1 MFQNFL
7 VNSFKEG
14 FSLFV
19 LSLFLIFTGCGS
31 GNNTGSKNISTSN
44 NQKQDLAILGPI
56 RGGNVQVIDLEDNT
70 TLYTTTTDDFGS
82 FQVDIKNSVD
92 DATWLKLIVS
102 SGVDIDSND
111 DGNISEPFIPLEGQL
126 SLLCK
131 AKDLRQ
137 NSVHINA
144 FTTIAATYYEKSS
157 KTQTRETFLNNFA
170 KTVFRQSLDHFP
182 GIDYRDIFAYKPNKT
197 PNSFLQRADLYQHML
212 NAKVMDTILKNR
224 NLYALLHEDKDADT
238 LDLWKE
244 ILSGSSDQSVDTD
257 GDGIDDNVEV
267 QEGLNPALK
276 DSDFDGIDDG
286 DESLYGTSASNPDTD
301 EDYIPDGIEIANG
314 SDPINGDED
323 NDGVLDGIEGDPF
336 FKYQWYIQSLGKI
349 VVNTANVSTVIGNDL
364 GILDVYHKVLGN
376 NSAHNSI
383 VQVIDTGVEAR
394 HEDLSI
400 DLNDSLN
407 AITHTDD
414 PTPTQQVSK
423 KAPASALEIGHG
435 TAVAGIIGAKTNNG
449 VGIRGIVPR
458 CDIAGSNWLED
469 QSLGELE
476 KVWYSEVTDP
486 RIGVSN
492 NSWGAYYLKDD
503 SFERI
508 LALGT
513 QQLRGGKG
521 RIYVFAAGNFREE
534 FGNAN
539 LSYVA
544 NNPYAFT
551 VAALNAQDKYAS
563 YSNPGSNILVSGYGG
578 EHYYTGPTIMTTSLS
593 GDSYYKNELNGEKGT
608 ITVDG
613 DTKRN
618 YTYAMNGTS
627 SAAPIVSGSIA
638 LVLDACPALSWR
650 DVRWLIARTAKKV
663 DPSDPSWITNGAGL
677 DYSIDYGYGKIDPNS
692 MIKMCRSSYFELL
705 KPMKKASVGINGLS
719 ETIPDT
725 NTTITR
731 TINFPQQLL
740 IEWVG
745 LTIDTD
751 HPFSGDLEINL
762 VSPMGTKINIVTP
775 NDIRYAGYKGGF
787 RFGSV
792 SFIDENSQG
801 VWKIEITDRLKG
813 DEGVLKSIRLEVF
826 GHEN

>member
-7 VNSFKEG
+7 VNSFKG
-14 FSLFV
+14 GLTLFV
-19 LSLFLIFTGCGS
+19 FLLSIFLSACGS
-31 GNNTGSKNISTSN
+31 GDKSTAQNISTSN
-44 NQKQDLAILGPI
+44 DPKQNLVILGGFI
-56 RGGNVQVIDLEDNT
+56 RSADVQVIDIENNV
-70 TLYTTTTDDFGS
+70 TLYTTITNNFGS
-82 FQVDIKNSVD
+82 FQVDINDTVD
-92 DATWLKLIVS
+92 DATWLKLIVH
-102 SGVDIDSND
+102 SGVDIDSNN
-111 DGNISEPFIPLEGQL
+111 DGNKSEPFVPLKGELQ
-126 SLLCK
+126 LLCR
-131 AKDLRQ
+131 AKDLRK
-137 NSVHINA
+137 NSVNINV
-144 FTTIAATYYEKSS
+144 FTTIAATYAEKSL
-157 KTQTRETFLNNFA
+157 QNREEILNAFA
-170 KTVFRQSLDHFP
+170 KTVFRKSIDRYP
-182 GIDYRDIFAYKPNKT
+182 GIDYRDLYAYRPNHT
-197 PNSFLQRADLYQHML
+197 PNSSLKRADLYQQL
-212 NAKVMDTILKNR
+212 FDAKVIQSILENRDLYTLLTKDT
-224 NLYALLHEDKDADT
+224 DGDT
-238 LDLWKE
+238 LDFWKE
-244 ILSGSSDQSVDTD
+244 MLLGTSDQLVDTD
-257 GDGIDDNVEV
+257 GDGIDDNEEV

-314 SDPINGDED
+314 SDPVNGDED

-349 VVNTANVSTVIGNDL
+349 VANTANVATVIGNDL
-364 GILDVYHKVLGN
+364 GILDVYHKILGN
-376 NSAHNSI
+376 NNGHNSI
-383 VQVIDTGVEAR
+383 VQVVDMGVELK
-394 HEDLSI
+394 HEDLHI

-407 AITHTDD
+407 AITHTND
-414 PTPTQQVSK
+414 PTPTSEVSK
-423 KAPASALEIGHG
+423 SDPASAIEIGHG
-435 TAVAGIIGAKTNNG
+435 TAVSGIIGAKTNNG

-486 RIGVSN
+486 AIGVSN

-508 LALGT
+508 MALGT
-513 QQLRGGKG
+513 RQLRNGKG
-521 RIYVFAAGNFREE
+521 RIYVFAAGNFRED

-539 LSYVA
+539 LSYLT

-563 YSNPGSNILVSGYGG
+563 YSSPGSNILVSAYGG

-608 ITVDG
+608 ITVDE

-627 SAAPIVSGSIA
+627 SAAPMVSGSIA

-650 DVRWLIARTAKKV
+650 DMRWLIARTAKKV
-663 DPSDPSWITNGAGL
+663 DPSDPSWIINGAGL
-677 DYSIDYGYGKIDPNS
+677 HYSIDYGFGKINPNG
-692 MIKMCRSSYFELL
+692 MIEMCRSSYFEPL
-705 KPMKKASVGINGLS
+705 KAMKKASVEMNNLS
-719 ETIPDT
+719 VDIPDN

-731 TINFPQQLL
+731 TINFSQELS

-745 LTIDTD
+745 LTIDTN
-751 HPFSGDLEINL
+751 HPFSGDLEISL
-762 VSPMGTKINIVTP
+762 ISPMGTKMSIVTP
-775 NDIRYAGYKGGF
+775 NDVKFAGYKNGF

-792 SFIDENSQG
+792 GFIDENSQG
-801 VWKIEITDRLKG
+801 VWKVEITDRLKG
-813 DEGVLKSIRLEVF
+813 DEGILKSIRLEVF